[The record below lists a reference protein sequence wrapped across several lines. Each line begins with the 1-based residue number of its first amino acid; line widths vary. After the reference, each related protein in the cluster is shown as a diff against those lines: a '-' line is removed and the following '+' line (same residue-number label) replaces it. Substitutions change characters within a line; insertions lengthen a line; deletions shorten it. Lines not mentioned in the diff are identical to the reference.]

1 MYEKGSL
8 GKGQAMI
15 SENGKTLR
23 VYVVSVTD
31 KIGKNC
37 RISQDGYDTF
47 EKARAFVQG
56 RSDNPT
62 KVDDFCYEGES
73 YLYEICICDVRLA

>member
-1 MYEKGSL
+1 
-8 GKGQAMI
+8 MI

-31 KIGKNC
+31 KISKSC
-37 RISQDGYDTF
+37 HISQDGYDTF
-47 EKARAFVQG
+47 EKASAFVQG
-56 RSDNPT
+56 RNANPT
-62 KVDDFCYEGES
+62 KVNDFCYESEF